1 MTVKELLS
9 KIDSR
14 ELAEWSAFFSIEPF
28 GYFRSDV
35 QSGVIASTIAN
46 CNRSKHSKSFTPT
59 DFMPFGVDCEQKE
72 MTGEQMKAVMMG
84 IAKSQSEKK

>member
-9 KIDSR
+9 RIDSK

-35 QSGVIASTIAN
+35 QCGVIASTIAN

-59 DFMPFGVDCEQKE
+59 DFMPFGVNSEQEK
-72 MTGEQMKAVMMG
+72 MTGEQMKTVMMG
-84 IAKSQSEKK
+84 IAENQSGKK